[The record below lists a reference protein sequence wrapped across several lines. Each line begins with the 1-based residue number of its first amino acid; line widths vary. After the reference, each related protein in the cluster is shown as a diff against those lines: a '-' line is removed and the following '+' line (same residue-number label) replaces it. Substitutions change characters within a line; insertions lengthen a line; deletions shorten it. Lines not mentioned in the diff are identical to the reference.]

1 MNFLEAIAE
10 LQKPENIK
18 TKCIRPVA
26 WNDCYDHYILDDCSI
41 GSGLMLCYE
50 SEYYDPYD
58 SNPFYIP
65 YHVDVLT
72 GEWVMCD
79 IPALPDNVP
88 EYEENEE

>member
-18 TKCIRPVA
+18 TKCIRPA
-26 WNDCYDHYILDDCSI
+26 IWNDCYAHYTLSDF
-41 GSGLMLCYE
+41 GTGLVMGFE
-50 SEYYDPYD
+50 DEHYDPYE

-72 GEWVMCD
+72 GEWLMCD
-79 IPALPDNVP
+79 IPALP
-88 EYEENEE
+88 EYSDEGEE

>member
-26 WNDCYDHYILDDCSI
+26 WCDCYSHYVLDDYNI
-41 GSGLMLCYE
+41 GSGLMLCFQDE
-50 SEYYDPYD
+50 GYDPYE

-72 GEWVMCD
+72 GEWLMCD
-79 IPALPDNVP
+79 IPALPECVEDD
-88 EYEENEE
+88 E

>member
-18 TKCIRPVA
+18 TKCIRPAA
-26 WNDCYDHYILDDCSI
+26 WNDCYDHYILDDYNI

-50 SEYYDPYD
+50 SKEYDPYE

-65 YHVDVLT
+65 YQVDVLT
-72 GEWVMCD
+72 GEWVLCN
-79 IPALPDNVP
+79 IPVLPNDD
-88 EYEENEE
+88 EENNE